1 MKTLNWPQS
10 YASPDGYLLDYLTLN
25 DNHDW
30 HKTGPI
36 YYSKEQHRSA
46 FYFWKSQINILLD
59 AFAKYFEYDYYGD
72 EDGGSFVQGDDV
84 IKEQV
89 VQIIQAMM
97 ESGTIPEFV
106 ERLNNLSGLGLE
118 IYFDAHNPRPY
129 QISISGDEEYD
140 TYLDIYLLID
150 LKNQKFRYYYHDYN
164 DSETFITDFTLT
176 RLSNLIARGGLF

>member
-10 YASPDGYLLDYLTLN
+10 YASPDGYLLDYITLN

-36 YYSKEQHRSA
+36 YYSKEQHTSA

-59 AFAKYFEYDYYGD
+59 AFDNYFNYDGYL
-72 EDGGSFVQGDDV
+72 VQGDDV

-89 VQIIQAMM
+89 VQIIQAMR
-97 ESGTIPEFV
+97 ESGTIPEFR

-118 IYFDAHNPRPY
+118 IYFDAETPRPY
-129 QISISGDEEYD
+129 QISISGEADYD

-164 DSETFITDFTLT
+164 DSETFVTDFTLVG
-176 RLSNLIARGGLF
+176 LSELIEREGLV